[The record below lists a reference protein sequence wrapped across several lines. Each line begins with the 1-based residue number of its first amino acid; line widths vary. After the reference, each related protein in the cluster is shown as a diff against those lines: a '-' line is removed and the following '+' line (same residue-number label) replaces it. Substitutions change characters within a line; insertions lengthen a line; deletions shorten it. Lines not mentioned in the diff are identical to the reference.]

1 MIRSDY
7 MIDKVK
13 SEPQAYSGNDLRPYE
28 IKQIEINM
36 IAASFGGLNTKV
48 CNMHRYAVCK
58 ESSVNFTSNI
68 EGV

>member
-13 SEPQAYSGNDLRPYE
+13 SEPQASPGNDGRPYE

-36 IAASFGGLNTKV
+36 IAASFGGLNTKI
-48 CNMHRYAVCK
+48 CNMHRYAFCK
-58 ESSVNFTSNI
+58 GSFVNFGNLNF
-68 EGV
+68 GK

>member
-13 SEPQAYSGNDLRPYE
+13 SEPQASPGNDGRPYE

-36 IAASFGGLNTKV
+36 IAASFGGLNTRV
-48 CNMHRYAVCK
+48 CNMHRYAFCN
-58 ESSVNFTSNI
+58 ESFVNFASNI
-68 EGV
+68 H